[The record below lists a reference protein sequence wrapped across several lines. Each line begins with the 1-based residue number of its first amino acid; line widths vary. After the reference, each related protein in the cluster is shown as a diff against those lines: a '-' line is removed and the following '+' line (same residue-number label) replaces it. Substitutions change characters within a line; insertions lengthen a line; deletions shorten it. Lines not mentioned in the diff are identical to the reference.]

1 MSILKDK
8 IDVLKAE
15 NAPVDEIKLALA
27 AMLQDNFGL
36 NSFQIRVLLHRLQV
50 QKHSS
55 IEHFLFNVDIL
66 SA

>member
-1 MSILKDK
+1 MSILRDK

-36 NSFQIRVLLHRLQV
+36 NPFQIRTLLHRLQV

-55 IEHFLFNVDIL
+55 IEYFLFNVEIL